1 MGKVSLMA
9 KQTKRTPGTKKL
21 TSVEIFYDESPQY
34 RTIYSDGAWVALT
47 PNMELQ
53 IAFFKN
59 LTPSPEYVRQVVTS
73 DGVFGEELE
82 KVVKKGISREFEATV
97 VMNREIAGVLID
109 LLRKTLEHADSFEK
123 SQRSNKKS

>member
-9 KQTKRTPGTKKL
+9 KQTKRTPATKKPA
-21 TSVEIFYDESPQY
+21 SVEIFYDESPQY

-123 SQRSNKKS
+123 SQRSKKKS